1 MSTLVLKM
9 SMSLD
14 GFIAGPDGEMDWAMA
29 ARSDDST
36 AWVLR
41 TLQEA
46 DVHLIGRGFHDG
58 VAAFWS
64 SAQGPMAAAMNDTP
78 KVVASHSLSAEAAP
92 PPGGLPFAGAGTWES
107 PYLAGGDLVTD
118 VERLKEHTAGVVL
131 VNGGVRFARSLV
143 SLGLVDEYR
152 LVIAPIALG
161 RGQPLFSDL
170 TQPLD
175 LDLIDTA
182 VFDGGIVAQTLV
194 PKTTA

>member
-14 GFIAGPDGEMDWAMA
+14 GYIAGPDGEMDWAMA

-64 SAQGPMAAAMNDTP
+64 SAQGPMAAAMNDT
-78 KVVASHSLSAEAAP
+78 
-92 PPGGLPFAGAGTWES
+92 
-107 PYLAGGDLVTD
+107 
-118 VERLKEHTAGVVL
+118 R
-131 VNGGVRFARSLV
+131 RS
-143 SLGLVDEYR
+143 SR
-152 LVIAPIALG
+152 RTPC
-161 RGQPLFSDL
+161 RQKRHRHR
-170 TQPLD
+170 
-175 LDLIDTA
+175 A
-182 VFDGGIVAQTLV
+182 VFRSRERARGNRPTS
-194 PKTTA
+194 PTATSSPTSNV